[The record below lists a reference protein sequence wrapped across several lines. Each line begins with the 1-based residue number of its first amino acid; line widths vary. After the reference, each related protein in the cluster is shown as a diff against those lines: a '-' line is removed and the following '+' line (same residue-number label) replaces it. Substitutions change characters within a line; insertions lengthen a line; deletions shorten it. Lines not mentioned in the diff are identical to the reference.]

1 MIPRTTNSVEAW
13 HRNINQSAIVAHS
26 NIARFVELIKNN
38 EHSIYYD
45 LMQISSGK
53 YVSIS
58 ENPKKELQL
67 KIVCENYYK
76 YDEKS
81 FFEALDMVY

>member
-13 HRNINQSAIVAHS
+13 HRNINQSAIVAHP

-38 EHSIYYD
+38 EHSIFYD
-45 LMQISSGK
+45 FIQIPSRK
-53 YVSIS
+53 YVPVS

-67 KIVCENYYK
+67 KIVSENYLIMMK
-76 YDEKS
+76 NHFLKR
-81 FFEALDMVY
+81 